1 MEVAGMEAAAVVKK
15 IRSEGGT
22 TRKEL
27 ARLADVSPSTI
38 GRIERGEMDPTWGTM
53 QKILTSTGY
62 QINGKSVVASG
73 DTSAIR
79 AASTVFEPI
88 FKSGIAPLARSFQ
101 STSNAITDAFAKNL
115 RASFSSTV
123 EKAMKP
129 WVENWQSTNKQW
141 IDRWKR
147 TGWMAESAGV
157 EDLVAIAVSAGN
169 AGKVARRAGARI
181 PVDVEGGWRSL
192 VDRLNEKNIDYAV
205 SGLVATRQDRSDQTA
220 GVPFI
225 YVKDPQGIVDDLGLN
240 RARPGQGALLLKAG
254 AGELEQSETAGE
266 VQFVSRS
273 RALLDAFSG
282 PGRDPEDRKSTR
294 LNSSHV

>member
-1 MEVAGMEAAAVVKK
+1 MEAAAIVKK
-15 IRSEGGT
+15 IRSEGGI

-38 GRIERGEMDPTWGTM
+38 GRIERGEMDPTWGTV

-79 AASTVFEPI
+79 AASAVFEPML
-88 FKSGIAPLARSFQ
+88 KSAMAPLARSFK
-101 STSNAITDAFAKNL
+101 STSNPITDAFAKNFRTPL
-115 RASFSSTV
+115 ASTV

-129 WVENWQSTNKQW
+129 WVDNWQSTNRQW
-141 IDRWKR
+141 TERWKR
-147 TGWMAESAGV
+147 TGWLADSAGV
-157 EDLVAIAVSAGN
+157 DDLVAIAVSAGN

-181 PVDVEGGWRSL
+181 PVEVEGGWRTL
-192 VDRLNEKNIDYAV
+192 VDRLKENDIDYAV

-220 GVPFI
+220 GTPFI
-225 YVKDPQGIVDDLGLN
+225 YVSDPQAIVDDLGFD
-240 RARPGQGALLLKAG
+240 RARPGQGVLLLKAG
-254 AGELEQSETAGE
+254 AGELEESETEGE
-266 VQFVSRS
+266 VQFVPRS

-282 PGRDPEDRKSTR
+282 PGRDPDKAEDLLRS
-294 LNSSHV
+294 LLESAA

>member
-1 MEVAGMEAAAVVKK
+1 MEAAAVVKK

-73 DTSAIR
+73 DTAAIR
-79 AASTVFEPI
+79 AASAIFEPM
-88 FKSGIAPLARSFQ
+88 FKTAMTPLARSFQ
-101 STSNAITDAFAKNL
+101 SSSKSITDAFAKNI
-115 RASFSSTV
+115 RTPFASTV

-129 WVENWQSTNKQW
+129 WVDNLQSTSTQW
-141 IDRWKR
+141 TDRWKR
-147 TGWMAESAGV
+147 TGWLAESAGID
-157 EDLVAIAVSAGN
+157 DLVAIAVSAGN

-181 PVDVEGGWRSL
+181 PVGVEGGWRSL
-192 VDRLNEKNIDYAV
+192 IDRLKENDIDYAV
-205 SGLVATRQDRSDQTA
+205 SGIVATRQDRSDQTGGA
-220 GVPFI
+220 PLV
-225 YVKDPQGIVDDLGLN
+225 YVNDPQGVVDDLGME
-240 RARPGQGALLLKAG
+240 RARPGQGVLLLKAG
-254 AGELEQSETAGE
+254 AGELEQAEIEGGI
-266 VQFVSRS
+266 QFVPRS

-282 PGRDPEDRKSTR
+282 PGREPDKAEDLLRELLDSAA
-294 LNSSHV
+294 